1 MKFDLYWTASALE
14 TIAKGGEP
22 YYFQLLVAQ
31 HGRKPEGNYVFAG
44 TAEVSAP
51 TAEAAAP
58 IAVAELRK
66 QQAELRV
73 AAETDCAALE
83 DRSKNMLA
91 ITYTPVKESTN
102 ES

>member
-31 HGRKPEGNYVFAG
+31 HDRKPQGNYIFAG
-44 TAEVSAP
+44 TAEVFVP
-51 TAEAAAP
+51 TSEAAAP
-58 IAVAELRK
+58 IAVADLRK

-83 DRSKNMLA
+83 DRIKNMLA
-91 ITYTPVKESTN
+91 ITYTPTKESTH